1 MTNLEFKRVLRW
13 SKSERMLRLFR
24 VLWFVRGV
32 PGSGYSAKLPAAVH
46 IVPGKFCV
54 GVVATAVSPYERT
67 VWLYLLPCVAIRFH
81 YDRSYGGRFV

>member
-24 VLWFVRGV
+24 VLWLVRGA
-32 PGSGYSAKLPAAVH
+32 PGAGYSVKLSAALH
-46 IVPGKFCV
+46 IVPGKVCV
-54 GVVATAVSPYERT
+54 GVVVTTVEPYERT